1 MQISAKFSAKENI
14 IHKINSKKFY
24 ITFVL
29 LMAEKRYRRYR
40 LNTEKRLWAV
50 IICSIKNARYSGVL
64 NLSFA
69 TVKLSL

>member
-40 LNTEKRLWAV
+40 LNTEKRL
-50 IICSIKNARYSGVL
+50 
-64 NLSFA
+64 
-69 TVKLSL
+69 